1 MICCIIRLLSYD
13 LGLIRRD
20 AMASLNK
27 VMLIGNLGKDPE
39 VRYTTSGQAVA
50 SFSIATSEKFKN
62 RNGEMEERTEWH
74 NVVLWGRQ
82 AEIAKDY
89 LAKGKTVFIEGRL
102 QTRKW
107 QDKDGRDRYTT
118 EIVGDRM
125 QFVGPK
131 GDGGGGRQGGGR
143 SSGEGNP
150 PASYDEPSFN
160 PDDDI
165 PF

>member
-1 MICCIIRLLSYD
+1 
-13 LGLIRRD
+13 
-20 AMASLNK
+20 MASLNK

-39 VRYTTSGQAVA
+39 VRYTTAGQAVA

-62 RNGEMEERTEWH
+62 RSGEMEERTEWH

-89 LAKGKTVFIEGRL
+89 LAKGRTVFIEGRL

-143 SSGEGNP
+143 SSGEGNHDASP
-150 PASYDEPSFN
+150 SSYDEPSFN

>member
-1 MICCIIRLLSYD
+1 
-13 LGLIRRD
+13 
-20 AMASLNK
+20 MASLNK

-39 VRYTTSGQAVA
+39 VRYTTSNQSVA
-50 SFSIATSEKFKN
+50 SFPLATSEKFKN
-62 RNGEMEERTEWH
+62 KSGEWEERTEWH

-82 AEIAKDY
+82 AEVAGEY

-107 QDKDGRDRYTT
+107 QDKEGRDRYTT
-118 EIVGDRM
+118 GIVGERM
-125 QFVGPK
+125 QMLGGRGDGPA
-131 GDGGGGRQGGGR
+131 GGGGGNRAQGRQQPADDSYG
-143 SSGEGNP
+143 SSYE
-150 PASYDEPSFN
+150 EPSFN

>member
-1 MICCIIRLLSYD
+1 
-13 LGLIRRD
+13 
-20 AMASLNK
+20 MASLNK

-39 VRYTTSGQAVA
+39 VRYTTSGQGVA
-50 SFSIATSEKFKN
+50 SFSIATTEKYKN
-62 RNGEMEERTEWH
+62 KSGDWEEKTEWH
-74 NVVLWGRQ
+74 NIVLWGKL

-89 LAKGKTVFIEGRL
+89 LSKGKTVFIEGRL

-125 QFVGPK
+125 QLLSPK
-131 GDGGGGRQGGGR
+131 GDGARSAGGRD
-143 SSGEGNP
+143 GNEP
-150 PASYDEPSFN
+150 TAAYDDPVGYNQE
-160 PDDDI
+160 DDI

>member
-1 MICCIIRLLSYD
+1 
-13 LGLIRRD
+13 
-20 AMASLNK
+20 MASLNK

-50 SFSIATSEKFKN
+50 SFSLATTEKYKN
-62 RNGEMEERTEWH
+62 KSGEWEEKTEWH
-74 NVVLWGRQ
+74 NIVLWGKL

-89 LAKGKTVFIEGRL
+89 LSKGKTAYIEGRL

-125 QFVGPK
+125 QMLSPK
-131 GDGGGGRQGGGR
+131 GGGGARPGNEPGGAYDD
-143 SSGEGNP
+143 P
-150 PASYDEPSFN
+150 VSYN
-160 PDDDI
+160 QDDDI

>member
-1 MICCIIRLLSYD
+1 
-13 LGLIRRD
+13 
-20 AMASLNK
+20 MASLNK

-39 VRYTTSGQAVA
+39 VRYTAAGQAVA

-62 RNGEMEERTEWH
+62 RSGEMEERTEWH
-74 NVVLWGRQ
+74 NIVLWGRQ
-82 AEIAKDY
+82 AEIAKEY
-89 LAKGKTVFIEGRL
+89 LAKGRTVFIEGRL

-107 QDKDGRDRYTT
+107 QDRDGKDRWST

-125 QFVGPK
+125 QLL
-131 GDGGGGRQGGGR
+131 GGRGEGGAGRQGGAR
-143 SSGEGNP
+143 SNDDSYGSS
-150 PASYDEPSFN
+150 PAAYEEPSFN

>member
-1 MICCIIRLLSYD
+1 
-13 LGLIRRD
+13 
-20 AMASLNK
+20 MASLNK

-82 AEIAKDY
+82 AEIAGEY
-89 LAKGKTVFIEGRL
+89 LAKGRTVFIEGRL

-107 QDKDGRDRYTT
+107 QDKEGRDRYTT

-125 QFVGPK
+125 QMLGGK
-131 GDGGGGRQGGGR
+131 GEGGSGRQGGGR
-143 SSGEGNP
+143 PGGEYNSA
-150 PASYDEPSFN
+150 PAYDEPAFN